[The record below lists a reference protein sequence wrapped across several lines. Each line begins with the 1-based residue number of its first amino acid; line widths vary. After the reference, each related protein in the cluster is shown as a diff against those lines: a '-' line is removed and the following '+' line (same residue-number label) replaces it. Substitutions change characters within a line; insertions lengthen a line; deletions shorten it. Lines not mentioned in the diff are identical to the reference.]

1 MKIHTWK
8 GGAVGYPVGA
18 DMPGAINFAKGAAK
32 AFNAATRGGVN
43 AETAINVW
51 CRGSSGAILAA
62 LFIGHIKRTLHV
74 NVCHIKKSGEESHR
88 TNPDVWRQSG
98 SINKVINIIIDD
110 FISSGSTMQQIWKG
124 IQPVYLNPPTIDFV
138 IANNLTN
145 FEDYEWGKWL
155 GFEPSA
161 LITNN

>member
-1 MKIHTWK
+1 MKIYKWK
-8 GGAVGYPVGA
+8 GGSVGYPVGSY
-18 DMPGAINFAKGAAK
+18 MPGAINFAKGAAK
-32 AFNAATRGGVN
+32 AFNAATKGGVN
-43 AETAINVW
+43 DLTAINVW

-62 LFIGHIKRTLHV
+62 LFIGHIKRTPNV
-74 NVCHIKKSGEESHR
+74 NVCHIKKSGEESHTTTPR
-88 TNPDVWRQSG
+88 IWRQG
-98 SINKVINIIIDD
+98 DGITKVINIIIDD

-124 IQPVYLNPPTIDFV
+124 IQSVYLNPPTIDFV